1 LRGFEGTVRLLGVD
15 INEPAYN
22 PLLMTPALE
31 DSDLQAA
38 LSELSA
44 DWKVEER
51 PDERGDRGVA
61 VELVRA
67 YRFASFDDVIQFMA
81 EAARF
86 ISATDH
92 HPAWENEYRTL
103 RVRLSTWDAKG
114 RISSKDV
121 RLARYLDA
129 LFREYAART

>member
-1 LRGFEGTVRLLGVD
+1 
-15 INEPAYN
+15 
-22 PLLMTPALE
+22 MTPALA
-31 DSDLQAA
+31 DSDLEAA
-38 LSELSA
+38 LSELSD

-51 PDERGDRGVA
+51 PDERAENGVA
-61 VELVRA
+61 RELVRA
-67 YRFASFDDVIQFMA
+67 YPFASFEDAIHFMV
-81 EAARF
+81 AASRF

-121 RLARYLDA
+121 RLARYLDG
-129 LFREYAART
+129 LFREYAAPAARK